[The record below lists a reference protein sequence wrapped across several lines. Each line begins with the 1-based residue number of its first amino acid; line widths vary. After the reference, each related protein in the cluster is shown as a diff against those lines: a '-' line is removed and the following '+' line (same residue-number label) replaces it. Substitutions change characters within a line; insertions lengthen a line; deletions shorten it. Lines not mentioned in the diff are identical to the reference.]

1 MEQFHTHKNIDID
14 YDLVSYISHETKGP
28 FNGLI
33 GFSDL
38 LCSHYDK
45 LSDEN
50 RKEYLTVVNQLA
62 SKSFLQLQV
71 IIYWVK
77 LMSNNIKP
85 HLGICLT
92 TDLLKQVMLYTQNDI
107 DAKGIE
113 LTVNHS
119 ILNVNTDSNQLS
131 VVLANILT
139 TAIRTSKEESEIS
152 LDLSE
157 TPAGNY
163 EIAIKWASDK
173 DTIAPYLD
181 FSADEPNHYNEL
193 AFKPWLSSRLVH
205 LLKGDIKWQF
215 EKTNASVLI
224 TLTPPPK
231 G

>member
-50 RKEYLTVVNQLA
+50 RKEYLAVVNQLA

-85 HLGICLT
+85 HLGVCPT
-92 TDLLKQVMLYTQNDI
+92 ADLLKQVMLYVQNDI

-119 ILNVNTDSNQLS
+119 VLNLNTDSNQLS
-131 VVLANILT
+131 VAIANILS
-139 TAIRTSKEESEIS
+139 TAIRTSKEESDIS
-152 LDLSE
+152 LELSE
-157 TPAGNY
+157 TPDNKY
-163 EIAIKWASDK
+163 EIIIKWASDK
-173 DTIAPYLD
+173 DTIAPYFN
-181 FSADEPNHYNEL
+181 FSTVEQNHYNEL
-193 AFKPWLSSRLVH
+193 AFKPWLSSQLII
-205 LLKGDIKWQF
+205 LLRGEIKWQF
-215 EKTNASVLI
+215 DKTIASVLI
-224 TLTPPPK
+224 TLTPPLK